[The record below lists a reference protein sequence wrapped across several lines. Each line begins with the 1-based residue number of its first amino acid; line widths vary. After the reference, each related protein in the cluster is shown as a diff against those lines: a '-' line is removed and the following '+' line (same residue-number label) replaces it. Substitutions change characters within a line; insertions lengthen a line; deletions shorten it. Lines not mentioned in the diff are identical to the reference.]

1 MQSVTRSWLL
11 FAELVRRF
19 GSEVASALAAD
30 AEIQRR
36 VRNGRLYYLVVVEVV
51 EEVSSSCLTGVFL

>member
-30 AEIQRR
+30 AEIPRQ

-51 EEVSSSCLTGVFL
+51 EEVSS